1 MASLNSVTLIG
12 RVVAPPE
19 LRYTPGGKAV
29 ASFTIAVDRRMSKG
43 QENKETDFVP
53 IVAWERLGEI
63 CNEYLT
69 KGKLIC
75 IQGSLRT
82 RTYEKDGEKRKAF
95 EINAN
100 EMQMLSGGEGGPG
113 GGGGRPSGE
122 RSYSSAPPRQAVG
135 AGAQGGGHQGGAGNW
150 GNDVG
155 FSDDVGMDDIPF

>member
-1 MASLNSVTLIG
+1 MAAINTVILIG

-19 LRYTPGGKAV
+19 LRYTPSGKAV
-29 ASFTIAVDRRMSKG
+29 ASFTLAVDRRRAPN
-43 QENKETDFVP
+43 QEKQDTDFIP

-63 CNEYLT
+63 CNEYLG

-82 RTYEKDGEKRKAF
+82 RSYEQDGQKRKAF
-95 EINAN
+95 EIVAQ
-100 EMQMLSGGEGGPG
+100 EMQMLSSPG
-113 GGGGRPSGE
+113 GDRSQPSGE
-122 RSYSSAPPRQAVG
+122 RPSTQQQAPAKQPVG
-135 AGAQGGGHQGGAGNW
+135 AGGW